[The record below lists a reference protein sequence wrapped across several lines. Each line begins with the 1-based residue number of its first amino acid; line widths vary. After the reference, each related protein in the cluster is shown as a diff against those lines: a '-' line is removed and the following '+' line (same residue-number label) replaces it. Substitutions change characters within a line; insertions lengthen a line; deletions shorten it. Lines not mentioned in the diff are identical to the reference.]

1 MFDFLKSLFGSE
13 KETEKSVEF
22 VETNNIIPN
31 ILAKK
36 GLQYSNIQ
44 SGYQIKLKD
53 GYYLVIP
60 FIIDKNTYFYLQKGL
75 KDKDDNEI
83 KCTYFFKIIEK
94 NDASDIIFVNRIKIL
109 NDNIKCD
116 ENYSRISKD
125 ILLEISNVVN
135 EIVNNIP
142 KKIHINRKIVET
154 DDENNKNFINNEVG
168 AAKSNSTLPFI
179 LGAATAAVGTGLLIS
194 SDINLMKGGNID
206 DKIDKKKYDTLKK
219 LLEES
224 ISE

>member
-36 GLQYSNIQ
+36 GLQYSNIT

-75 KDKDDNEI
+75 KDKDENEI

-116 ENYSRISKD
+116 ENYSRINKE
-125 ILLEISNVVN
+125 ILLEISNIVN
-135 EIVNNIP
+135 DIVNNIP
-142 KKIHINRKIVET
+142 KKVHINRKVVET
-154 DDENNKNFINNEVG
+154 TVDNVEANKDSNIG
-168 AAKSNSTLPFI
+168 ADKSNTTLPFI
-179 LGAATAAVGTGLLIS
+179 LGAATAVVGTGLLIS
-194 SDINLMKGGNID
+194 SDINNMKGGEVNE
-206 DKIDKKKYDTLKK
+206 KKDKKKYETLKK

>member
-36 GLQYSNIQ
+36 GLQYSNIT

-75 KDKDDNEI
+75 KDKDENEI

-94 NDASDIIFVNRIKIL
+94 NDESDIIFVNRIKIL

-125 ILLEISNVVN
+125 ILIEISNIVN
-135 EIVNNIP
+135 DIVNNIP

-154 DDENNKNFINNEVG
+154 NVENIKNNEIG
-168 AAKSNSTLPFI
+168 GEKNNATLPFI
-179 LGAATAAVGTGLLIS
+179 LGATTAIVGTGLLIS
-194 SDINLMKGGNID
+194 SDINGMKGGNID
-206 DKIDKKKYDTLKK
+206 EKVDKKKYETLKK